1 MPASCLTS
9 SGWPLRSATSSR
21 GWSSVD
27 RTATVP
33 EMTRIRSAATP
44 SKSSVV
50 GASTVQCCIVR
61 PSCPKS
67 NNKIYRVCGKSTGAA
82 IRRPSARNRDGG
94 HRPSGTWQASCPRP
108 GFLLV
113 VVVEPGQPAGQA
125 VHRRLELR
133 GQVDELTQPLRQPA
147 QADLV
152 VRPPLGEFL
161 DALVGGVHRPS

>member
-1 MPASCLTS
+1 MWKVNMGCDETPRQHAAGTAVTGS
-9 SGWPLRSATSSR
+9 SG
-21 GWSSVD
+21 
-27 RTATVP
+27 
-33 EMTRIRSAATP
+33 TRR
-44 SKSSVV
+44 
-50 GASTVQCCIVR
+50 
-61 PSCPKS
+61 
-67 NNKIYRVCGKSTGAA
+67 
-82 IRRPSARNRDGG
+82 
-94 HRPSGTWQASCPRP
+94 ASCPRP
-108 GFLLV
+108 GFSL